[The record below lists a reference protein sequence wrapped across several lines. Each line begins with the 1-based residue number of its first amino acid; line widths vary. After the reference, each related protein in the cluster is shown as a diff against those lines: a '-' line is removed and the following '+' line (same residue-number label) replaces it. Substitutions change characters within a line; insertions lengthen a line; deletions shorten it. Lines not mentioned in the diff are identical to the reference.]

1 MCELKTKHFK
11 AVCPYTNS
19 EMEISILCQR
29 IHKTQTLNKHYK
41 KMDFPC
47 PKISEMYLWKK
58 KLSTFP
64 VRLSTI
70 YGTDLFGAFF
80 DVSRFF
86 SI

>member
-41 KMDFPC
+41 KMYFSC
-47 PKISEMYLWKK
+47 PKISEC
-58 KLSTFP
+58 T
-64 VRLSTI
+64 
-70 YGTDLFGAFF
+70 YGKRNCPLFQSA
-80 DVSRFF
+80 
-86 SI
+86 

>member
-41 KMDFPC
+41 KMDFSC
-47 PKISEMYLWKK
+47 PKISECTY
-58 KLSTFP
+58 
-64 VRLSTI
+64 
-70 YGTDLFGAFF
+70 
-80 DVSRFF
+80 
-86 SI
+86 

>member
-41 KMDFPC
+41 KN
-47 PKISEMYLWKK
+47 
-58 KLSTFP
+58 
-64 VRLSTI
+64 
-70 YGTDLFGAFF
+70 GFF
-80 DVSRFF
+80 MS
-86 SI
+86 

>member
-41 KMDFPC
+41 KMDFSC
-47 PKISEMYLWKK
+47 PKISECTYGKRNCPLFQSAYVLFMA
-58 KLSTFP
+58 P
-64 VRLSTI
+64 I
-70 YGTDLFGAFF
+70 YSVLF
-80 DVSRFF
+80 
-86 SI
+86 

>member
-41 KMDFPC
+41 KMDFSC
-47 PKISEMYLWKK
+47 PKISEC
-58 KLSTFP
+58 T
-64 VRLSTI
+64 
-70 YGTDLFGAFF
+70 YG
-80 DVSRFF
+80 
-86 SI
+86 SILKAQPRNPRPQADSPMLCCRCRRNSKELCR

>member
-41 KMDFPC
+41 KMDFSC
-47 PKISEMYLWKK
+47 PKISECTYGKYTK
-58 KLSTFP
+58 HSLSNRKAVGKSHYP
-64 VRLSTI
+64 LPI
-70 YGTDLFGAFF
+70 LNHL
-80 DVSRFF
+80 
-86 SI
+86 

>member
-41 KMDFPC
+41 KWIFHVLKSLNVLMEKEIVHFSSPL
-47 PKISEMYLWKK
+47 KYYLWHR
-58 KLSTFP
+58 FI
-64 VRLSTI
+64 RC
-70 YGTDLFGAFF
+70 FF